1 LNHLA
6 GDRTRLPMAASGHI
20 MLILLFFVLGT
31 SNTIV
36 TKVIFTL
43 QGQGLES
50 GVKSFHKPAFGNWNM
65 FFGMMLVLGA
75 YKWSQRKGRGA
86 MNEDFG
92 GTTALMGE
100 RQEAADFKKQCL
112 MVAMPALFDIFGT
125 GLSLV
130 GIILIPA
137 SVWQML
143 RGAEIIFAALL
154 TVFVLKRPLFCFHW
168 LGVCF
173 ALVGISCV
181 SAATIFG
188 SSAGAG
194 GDQDGASADASQLV
208 AVGVAV
214 TLLSQVVQ
222 AAQIIAEER
231 LLVDFD
237 LDPLLVV
244 SVEGVWGLLIM
255 SFVICPVLYF
265 APGSDNGRAEDSF
278 DTAAMI
284 SSSSAI
290 QFFVV
295 MDFLSCAVYNVLGQ
309 RITKEMSGM
318 MRVMLEAT
326 RTMCVWI
333 FNLVWHYA
341 VDANSIFGEAW
352 TKWSYFEAVGFLFLI
367 LGQMTYGEKIKW
379 TCLGLRYPPAETQD
393 MCSPQLRASP
403 RAGIAAFM
411 SPGAATV
418 KPGS

>member
-1 LNHLA
+1 MSANQ
-6 GDRTRLPMAASGHI
+6 R
-20 MLILLFFVLGT
+20 LILILMFFLLGT

-43 QGQGLES
+43 QGHGLEA
-50 GVKSFHKPAFGNWNM
+50 GEKPFHKPAFGNWNM
-65 FFGMMLVLGA
+65 FFGMTLVLGA
-75 YKWSQRKGRGA
+75 WKCSQRRKQGAA
-86 MNEDFG
+86 MNADLGSMKNLLIAE
-92 GTTALMGE
+92 E
-100 RQEAADFKKQCL
+100 REATSFKKQSM
-112 MVAMPALFDIFGT
+112 MVAMPAIFDIFGT
-125 GLSLV
+125 GLSLI

-154 TVFVLKRPLFCFHW
+154 TVLVLKRPLFCFHW
-168 LGVCF
+168 LGVFF

-181 SAATIFG
+181 SAATIMG
-188 SSAGAG
+188 TAVSPDADDAGA
-194 GDQDGASADASQLV
+194 AHLV
-208 AVGVAV
+208 AIGVAV

-244 SVEGVWGLLIM
+244 SVEGVWGMLIM
-255 SFVICPVLYF
+255 SFIICPALYF
-265 APGSDNGRAEDSF
+265 APGSDNGRAEDSV

-284 SSSSAI
+284 SSNSII

-309 RITKEMSGM
+309 QITKEMSGM

-326 RTMCVWI
+326 RTMCVWV
-333 FNLVWHYA
+333 FNLGWHYM
-341 VDANSIFGEAW
+341 VNPNSIFGEAW
-352 TKWSYFEAVGFLFLI
+352 TTWSYLEAVGFLFLI
-367 LGQMTYGEKIKW
+367 LGQMTYGEKIRW
-379 TCLGLRYPPAETQD
+379 TCLGLRYPTELEQE

-403 RAGIAAFM
+403 RAGLAAFM
-411 SPGAATV
+411 SPGALA
-418 KPGS
+418 PRES